1 MQDLGGVPI
10 CFPRSP
16 HIHLISHWEKKVAFG
31 ILENR
36 QDSFSFFFGKP
47 IISIKFDDS
56 LPERALSQKSCFFA
70 DVSRFVKLLFTYV
83 PDVFRAHKEHIGWQL
98 QNSYLNVAPFIPL
111 LFSCFHGRAVL
122 NEVQAFVYIAVFDL
136 WSWWEWI
143 WRHVTSCFW
152 HCYNFNHKGQ
162 LVASKP
168 GDVWNFCHSF
178 FPHGW

>member
-1 MQDLGGVPI
+1 MQDLGGVSV
-10 CFPRSP
+10 CFPRSA
-16 HIHLISHWEKKVAFG
+16 HIHLISHWEKRLH
-31 ILENR
+31 LEYPKIDKIR
-36 QDSFSFFFGKP
+36 FHFFGKP

-56 LPERALSQKSCFFA
+56 LPERALPQKSCFFA

-98 QNSYLNVAPFIPL
+98 HNSYLNVAPFIPL